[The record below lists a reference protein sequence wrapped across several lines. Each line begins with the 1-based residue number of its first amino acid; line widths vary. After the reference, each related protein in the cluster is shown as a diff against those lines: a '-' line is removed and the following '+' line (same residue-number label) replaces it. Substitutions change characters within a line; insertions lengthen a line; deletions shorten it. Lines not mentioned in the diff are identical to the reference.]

1 MNFLT
6 IIPARGGSKNLK
18 NKNILNF
25 NGKPLIHW
33 TLRAAK
39 KSKYINDI
47 IVSTDSK
54 KIAKICE
61 KNNCKINSLR
71 PNNLSKSSTL
81 MSDVIDYELGK
92 IDIKKKKYDALILLQ
107 PTSPLRTH
115 LDINKAC
122 ELFIKN
128 KSDSLVTVNKLK
140 HICNPDSLFFIK
152 KNLLKRVSKKK
163 IVPIRQKKNTYYHA
177 NGAAV
182 YITKMNKIKNF
193 IIGGKMSYLL
203 MKDKGSIDIDN
214 LYDFKLA
221 ELIMKNY
228 KKL

>member
-6 IIPARGGSKNLK
+6 IIPARGGSKGLK

-33 TLRAAK
+33 TLKAAK

-81 MSDVIDYELGK
+81 MSDVIDYELEK

-177 NGAAV
+177 NGAAI

-214 LYDFKLA
+214 HYDFKLA

-228 KKL
+228 EKL